1 MILLTFRDLVYR
13 KTRFIVVTVLG
24 AVVFAL
30 LFVMT
35 GLVEQFNREP
45 YDTVDAFGASTWVTA
60 EGISGPFTASSPI
73 PTRVRGPGSPT
84 ASLILRISSRES
96 KER

>member
-35 GLVEQFNREP
+35 GLVNQFNLEP
-45 YDTVDAFGASTWVTA
+45 ADSRRAVRCRRVGAARRRVGPVHVGVGDAGRCA
-60 EGISGPFTASSPI
+60 
-73 PTRVRGPGSPT
+73 RR
-84 ASLILRISSRES
+84 R
-96 KER
+96 